1 VLIPGFRSRMEAIWN
16 LTARVSRIFAGL
28 GGILLLVAAVIVS
41 VEVVSRKL
49 FTVVYS
55 GSDELA
61 AYLFAVGTTWSLAHV
76 LVTRGH
82 VRIDAL
88 YQHLPLRLRAGL
100 DILAL
105 VMLGALALAMLDRG
119 FDLVH
124 SNYFE
129 WNRSNTPLRT
139 PLSLPQMPWLFGLAL
154 FFVSI
159 VVALARTVGAL
170 ARGDFHAAS
179 RTAGVPSQDE
189 EIEGELASLGIA
201 TTRPGGGSTRDTR
214 ER

>member
-1 VLIPGFRSRMEAIWN
+1 MEAIWN

-28 GGILLLVAAVIVS
+28 GGVLLLAAAVIVS

-76 LVTRGH
+76 LVTRG
-82 VRIDAL
+82 DAL

-105 VMLGALALAMLDRG
+105 AMLGVLALAMLDRG

-159 VVALARTVGAL
+159 VVALARTVVAL
-170 ARGDFHAAS
+170 SRGDLQAAS
-179 RTAGVPSQDE
+179 RTAGVASQDE
-189 EIEGELASLGIA
+189 EIESELASLGIA
-201 TTRPGGGSTRDTR
+201 TTRPGGGTARDTR